1 MKWNKS
7 IITVWIIQIIRGENL
22 KKWKTFSFEWWKLS
36 SGWSV
41 LSRPPIQFLFFFPFQ
56 LFLMSWMK
64 KKRELTG
71 SGRPLRIEKWVS
83 ERTMKQREEDGRQS
97 ILFNQSNFFWLNER
111 ELWALQLTPPTN
123 QINEINFLC
132 WLGLPLPPYGWSTK
146 SIQSFNSMALNWIKR
161 RLIGDCA
168 MFT

>member
-71 SGRPLRIEKWVS
+71 SGRP
-83 ERTMKQREEDGRQS
+83 REWMS
-97 ILFNQSNFFWLNER
+97 NKKIKFILFDWRGFTSRGEKTAAKRNGSELPANWIDEVGG
-111 ELWALQLTPPTN
+111 LWAAA
-123 QINEINFLC
+123 
-132 WLGLPLPPYGWSTK
+132 PLPRANAAPA
-146 SIQSFNSMALNWIKR
+146 ILELLLLCAPCLLLLN
-161 RLIGDCA
+161 
-168 MFT
+168 